1 MIKEYLNT
9 DSKGL
14 YEDTTFTAR
23 FVKQETP
30 VAVLTGYTVRYLED
44 GTGYE
49 VASPKTVS
57 GVAVGTTVTE
67 TAPDIAGYT
76 VTSDKNPQ
84 SITLVNGDNSMIF
97 YYKAVG
103 EETEPAPVAVTP
115 APAAVPVIP
124 TTPTAPAATRA
135 PAAGPSV
142 TATPTTAPTE
152 EPAAEEVVPEEE
164 TPQAQEPADESIAD
178 EETPLAGSTAS
189 GWAVLNLILAIVA
202 AIGAVVLV
210 VGYFMGH
217 TSVWRLLSL
226 IPGIGGVAAFL
237 LTEDMSQSMTFVDG
251 WTVLMGVIVVVQIAV
266 AVMSLRSKDPY
277 QEPYEE
283 EEDEDEA

>member
-1 MIKEYLNT
+1 M
-9 DSKGL
+9 
-14 YEDTTFTAR
+14 
-23 FVKQETP
+23 
-30 VAVLTGYTVRYLED
+30 
-44 GTGYE
+44 
-49 VASPKTVS
+49 
-57 GVAVGTTVTE
+57 
-67 TAPDIAGYT
+67 
-76 VTSDKNPQ
+76 
-84 SITLVNGDNSMIF
+84 
-97 YYKAVG
+97 
-103 EETEPAPVAVTP
+103 
-115 APAAVPVIP
+115 
-124 TTPTAPAATRA
+124 
-135 PAAGPSV
+135 
-142 TATPTTAPTE
+142 
-152 EPAAEEVVPEEE
+152 VPEEE

-237 LTEDMSQSMTFVDG
+237 LTEDMSQSMTFADG